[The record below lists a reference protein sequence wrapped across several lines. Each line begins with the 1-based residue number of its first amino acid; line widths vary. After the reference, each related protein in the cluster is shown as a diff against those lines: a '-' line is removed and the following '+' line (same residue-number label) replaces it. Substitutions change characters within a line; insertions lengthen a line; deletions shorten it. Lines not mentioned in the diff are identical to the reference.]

1 MRPSRES
8 FLSQG
13 LLVLCTFPLACAAP
27 AKALPHPVPSV
38 RSIPAA
44 ETNTIQQT
52 AYHEPTDSAEREP
65 TLPAPTAVASPQT
78 DDPPQAAP
86 FTGVNELSVDALIEQ
101 VLARN
106 PSLPEM
112 VAAWQAA
119 AARYPQVTSL
129 DDPLFG
135 TNLSPAGFSRV
146 GNGYRL
152 EIFQRYQWPGKLK
165 LRGEVARAEAN
176 AAGRDVDNVRQQLIE
191 SARDAFYDYYLT
203 YRALEVNAEALRL
216 VRDVRVRTEDRYK
229 RGLVLQQDLLQAD
242 VEIGRLRERE
252 ILLQRQR
259 QVAIARID
267 TLLHLPPTLP
277 LPPPPKVLPVEGE
290 LPDPQTLLAQALS
303 QRLDL
308 LKLADQIKAAQA
320 AVKLS
325 YKEYYPDFD
334 AMAAYDAFWDN
345 PLQRPQVAM
354 RVNLPV
360 RLAKRRGAVA
370 EAEARLAELKAQY
383 ARQIDQTGFE
393 VQQAYEQWRESLRT
407 IHLFDKEVLPAA
419 RKNVDAAKS
428 NYAAG
433 RIPFLTLIEAQ
444 RSVVSLQDRYYEA
457 TADFFRRRTA
467 LQRSL
472 TGTPATT
479 PIPMPADRPGP
490 GQPGYP
496 TGMGIGA
503 R

>member
-1 MRPSRES
+1 MRSPGERTL
-8 FLSQG
+8 LSG
-13 LLVLCTFPLACAAP
+13 LWLLCTLPLACATSPPPIAP
-27 AKALPHPVPSV
+27 SAASVPSQ
-38 RSIPAA
+38 
-44 ETNTIQQT
+44 ELETIQQVAHQEFVT
-52 AYHEPTDSAEREP
+52 PADPEP
-65 TLPAPTAVASPQT
+65 TLPSPTAIPPTPPQT
-78 DDPPQAAP
+78 PPFAGM
-86 FTGVNELSVDALIEQ
+86 TELSVEALVQ
-101 VLARN
+101 AVLERS
-106 PSLPEM
+106 PSVPEM

-119 AARYPQVTSL
+119 SARYPQVTSL

-135 TNLSPAGFSRV
+135 TNLAPAGFSRV

-152 EIFQRYQWPGKLK
+152 EIFQRYQWPGKLR
-165 LRGEVARAEAN
+165 LRGEVALAQAK
-176 AAGRDVDNVRQQLIE
+176 AAGRDVENVREQLIE
-191 SARDAFYDYYLT
+191 SARDAFYDYYLS
-203 YRALEVNAEALRL
+203 YRALGVNTETLRL
-216 VRDVRVRTEDRYK
+216 VREVRDRIEDRYK

-252 ILLQRQR
+252 ILLERQR

-267 TLLHLPPTLP
+267 TLLHLPPHLP
-277 LPPPPKVLPVEGE
+277 LPPPPKVLAVEGE
-290 LPDPQTLLAQALS
+290 LPDPQALVAQALA

-320 AVKLS
+320 AVKLA
-325 YKEYYPDFD
+325 YREYYPDID
-334 AMAAYDAFWDN
+334 AMAAYDSFWDN
-345 PLQRPQVAM
+345 PLQRPQVAV

-360 RLAKRRGAVA
+360 RLAKRSAAVA

-383 ARQIDQTGFE
+383 ARQTDQAGFE
-393 VQQAYEQWRESLRT
+393 VQQAYEQWNESQR
-407 IHLFDKEVLPAA
+407 IVQLFDKEVLPAA
-419 RKNVDAAKS
+419 RKNVEAARS
-428 NYAAG
+428 NYSLG
-433 RIPFLTLIEAQ
+433 RVPFLTLIEAQ
-444 RSVVSLQDRYYEA
+444 RSVVGLQDRYYEA

-490 GQPGYP
+490 GQAGYP

>member
-1 MRPSRES
+1 M
-8 FLSQG
+8 
-13 LLVLCTFPLACAAP
+13 
-27 AKALPHPVPSV
+27 
-38 RSIPAA
+38 
-44 ETNTIQQT
+44 IQQV
-52 AYHEPTDSAEREP
+52 AHQESATPADAEP
-65 TLPAPTAVASPQT
+65 TLPAPTAISPASPQSS
-78 DDPPQAAP
+78 P
-86 FTGVNELSVDALIEQ
+86 FAGMTELSVEALVKA
-101 VLARN
+101 VLERS

-119 AARYPQVTSL
+119 SARYPQVTSL

-135 TNLSPAGFSRV
+135 TNLAPAGFSRV

-152 EIFQRYQWPGKLK
+152 EIFQRYQWPGKLR
-165 LRGEVARAEAN
+165 LRGEVALAEAH
-176 AAGRDVDNVRQQLIE
+176 AASRDVDNVHEQLIE
-191 SARDAFYDYYLT
+191 SARDAFYDYYLS
-203 YRALEVNAEALRL
+203 YRALEVNAETLRL
-216 VRDVRVRTEDRYK
+216 VREVRERIEDRYK
-229 RGLVLQQDLLQAD
+229 RGGAVLQQDLLQAD

-252 ILLQRQR
+252 ILLQRQQ

-267 TLLHLPPTLP
+267 TLMHLPPHLP
-277 LPPPPKVLPVEGE
+277 LPPPPKVLAVEGE
-290 LPDPQTLLAQALS
+290 LPDPQALVAQALA

-320 AVKLS
+320 AVKLA
-325 YKEYYPDFD
+325 YREYYPDID
-334 AMAAYDAFWDN
+334 AMAAYDSFWDN
-345 PLQRPQVAM
+345 PLQRPQVAV

-360 RLAKRRGAVA
+360 RLAKRSAAVA

-383 ARQIDQTGFE
+383 DRQTDQAGFE
-393 VQQAYEQWRESLRT
+393 VQQAYEQWRESVR
-407 IHLFDKEVLPAA
+407 IVQLFDKEVLPAA
-419 RKNVDAAKS
+419 RKNVEAART

-433 RIPFLTLIEAQ
+433 RVPFLTLIEAQ
-444 RSVVSLQDRYYEA
+444 RSVVGLQDRYYVA

-479 PIPMPADRPGP
+479 PIPMPAERPGP
-490 GQPGYP
+490 GQAGYP

>member
-1 MRPSRES
+1 MR
-8 FLSQG
+8 LSGERSLLPG
-13 LLVLCTFPLACAAP
+13 LWLLCMLPVACATSSPQIAP
-27 AKALPHPVPSV
+27 PPSIATQETETIRQV
-38 RSIPAA
+38 VHQEPAD
-44 ETNTIQQT
+44 
-52 AYHEPTDSAEREP
+52 PEP
-65 TLPAPTAVASPQT
+65 TLPAPTAIPPVPPQT
-78 DDPPQAAP
+78 PPFAGM
-86 FTGVNELSVDALIEQ
+86 TELSVEALVQ
-101 VLARN
+101 AVLQRS

-119 AARYPQVTSL
+119 SARYPQVTSL

-135 TNLSPAGFSRV
+135 TNLAPAGFSRV

-152 EIFQRYQWPGKLK
+152 EIFQRYQWPGKLR
-165 LRGEVARAEAN
+165 LRGEVVLAEAH
-176 AAGRDVDNVRQQLIE
+176 AAGRDVDNVREQLIE
-191 SARDAFYDYYLT
+191 SARDAFYDYYLS
-203 YRALEVNAEALRL
+203 YRALEVNAETLRL
-216 VRDVRVRTEDRYK
+216 VREVRSRIEDRYK
-229 RGLVLQQDLLQAD
+229 RGGAVLQQDLLQAD

-252 ILLQRQR
+252 ILLQRQQ

-267 TLLHLPPTLP
+267 TLLHLPPNLP
-277 LPPPPKVLPVEGE
+277 LPPPPKTLAVEGE
-290 LPDPQTLLAQALS
+290 LPDPQALLAQALA

-320 AVKLS
+320 AVKLA
-325 YKEYYPDFD
+325 YREYYPDID
-334 AMAAYDAFWDN
+334 AMAAYDSFWDN
-345 PLQRPQVAM
+345 PLQRPQVAV

-360 RLAKRRGAVA
+360 RLDKRRAAVA

-383 ARQIDQTGFE
+383 ARQTDQAGFE
-393 VQQAYEQWRESLRT
+393 VQQAYEQWNESLR
-407 IHLFDKEVLPAA
+407 IVQLFDKEVLPAA
-419 RKNVDAAKS
+419 RKNVEAARA

-433 RIPFLTLIEAQ
+433 RVPFLTLIEAQ
-444 RSVVSLQDRYYEA
+444 RSVVGLQDRYYEA

-479 PIPMPADRPGP
+479 PIPIPADRPGP
-490 GQPGYP
+490 GQAGYP